1 MNKLRLRFS
10 KTGRAKYISHLDLM
24 RTFQRAFLRA
34 DLAVKQTEGFNPHAY
49 LSIALPLQLGCESRC
64 EILDTVLTDEMPFSA
79 IPERLNPFLPDG
91 INVLKAFQPVKKPK
105 EIKFLQFISNLVYDG
120 GVNEQLAQML
130 KSFFAS
136 GNITIMKKTKK
147 GEDEVNLAPH
157 IFRADVYCKDN
168 RTLVLDALVSAQNPT
183 VNPPHLIAALKAL
196 PEAPIPSFSM
206 DSRVEIFDQ
215 TMTVFS

>member
-10 KTGRAKYISHLDLM
+10 KTGRAKYLSHLDLM

-49 LSIALPLQLGCESRC
+49 LSIALPLQLGCESIC
-64 EILDTVLTDEMPFSA
+64 EILDTELTDEMPFSA
-79 IPERLNPFLPDG
+79 IPERLNPFLPEG
-91 INVLKAFQPVKKPK
+91 ITVLKAFEPVKKPT
-105 EIKFLQFISNLVYDG
+105 EIKYLQFISHMIFNG
-120 GVNEQLAQML
+120 EVNEQMAEKL
-130 KSFFAS
+130 KNFFAS
-136 GNITIMKKTKK
+136 GNITILKKSKK
-147 GEDEVNLAPH
+147 GVNEVNLAPH

-168 RTLVLDALVSAQNPT
+168 RTLVLDTLVSAQNPT
-183 VNPPHLIAALKAL
+183 VNPSHLIAAIKTL
-196 PEAPIPSFSM
+196 PEAFVPSFSM